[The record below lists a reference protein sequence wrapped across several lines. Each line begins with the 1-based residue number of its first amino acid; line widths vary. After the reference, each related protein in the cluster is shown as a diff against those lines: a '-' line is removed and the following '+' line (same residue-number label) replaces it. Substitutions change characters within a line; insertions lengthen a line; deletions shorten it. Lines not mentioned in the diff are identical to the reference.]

1 MILSD
6 HFETAPCLVEARGI
20 EPLSEDQIA
29 AFSPSAVY
37 LLNFPLSAADKRAG
51 DIGSF
56 IVPVLPQSL
65 GRPVP
70 HIDDAA
76 CRSRERFG
84 ATAALLGSESETV
97 IVSSF

>member
-1 MILSD
+1 M
-6 HFETAPCLVEARGI
+6 EARGI

-76 CRSRERFG
+76 CRSREHPN
-84 ATAALLGSESETV
+84 TDPSKDML
-97 IVSSF
+97 IVSSIGFFIVS